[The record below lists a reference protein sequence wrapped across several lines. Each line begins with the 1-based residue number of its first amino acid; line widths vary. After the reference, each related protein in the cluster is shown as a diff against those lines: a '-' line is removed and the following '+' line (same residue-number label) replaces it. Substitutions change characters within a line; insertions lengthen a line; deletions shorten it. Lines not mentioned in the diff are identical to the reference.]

1 MRIRYIE
8 IFYAV
13 MQSGTVKGAA
23 DMLHITQPAATR
35 LLQQAERHVGVTL
48 FRRAHGRLVPTEEAN
63 QLFPEVEQMYLRLD
77 AVRRCA
83 ASLGKG
89 SNSLVRVLCAP
100 GLALEALPPA
110 LKRWRGHHPEVQLSL
125 RTLHSKQIAE
135 ALALREAEVGFGFEP
150 SSHPALLSEI
160 IAQGRMVCVGPDVP
174 HDSVTIEA
182 LAEHTVIDLDPA
194 DPLGRLLHLAWQ
206 AHEVEPKSQVRVYS
220 YHTAIELAAHGFGW
234 ALLDNYTAAYAQR
247 HPRLRCVPVSPEI
260 PVGVHALRPRGLPS
274 SAAVDQLVA
283 SMSAV
288 LNP

>member
-1 MRIRYIE
+1 MRIRHIE

-35 LLQQAERHVGVTL
+35 LLQQAERHVGVPL
-48 FRRAHGRLVPTEEAN
+48 FRRTHGRLLPSEEAN
-63 QLFPEVEQMYLRLD
+63 QLFPEVEQLYLRLD
-77 AVRRCA
+77 AVRRFA
-83 ASLGKG
+83 GNLGRG
-89 SNSLVRVLCAP
+89 SSSLVRVLCAP

-110 LKRWRGHHPEVQLSL
+110 LKKWRAHHAEVRLSL

-150 SSHPALLSEI
+150 SAHPALRSEA
-160 IAQGRMVCVGPDVP
+160 IAQGHMVCVGTDVP
-174 HDSVTIEA
+174 RESVTITA
-182 LAEHTVIDLDPA
+182 LAEHPVIDLDPT

-206 AHEVEPKSQVRVYS
+206 AHSVEPNSSVRVYS
-220 YHTAIELAAHGFGW
+220 YHTAVELAAQGFGW

-247 HPRLRCVPVSPEI
+247 HPRLRCVAVTPEI
-260 PVGVHALRPRGLPS
+260 PVSVHALRPQGLPS
-274 SAAVDQLVA
+274 SAAVDHLVA
-283 SMSAV
+283 CMSAV